1 MRLLIVRLGVWG
13 GLFIAWSC
21 IWQENCTHADR
32 RAETRSG
39 FRPIDGQAWF
49 KNYKQA
55 LFKNYKRECE
65 L

>member
-49 KNYKQA
+49 KNYK
-55 LFKNYKRECE
+55 RECE